1 MKNEFITKYNFNK
14 DTSKAGRILES
25 VKVGKIY
32 ISRVVMKPGVITGNY
47 YHKETSS
54 MYMVEAGKVKFKF
67 VHINTD
73 ETKEMELKVGGSLV
87 NMPPYV
93 AIASKNCGTEK
104 AVVIVFS
111 NKPLR
116 SGDDYPFEILKK

>member
-54 MYMVEAGKVKFKF
+54 MYMVEAGKVKF
-67 VHINTD
+67 
-73 ETKEMELKVGGSLV
+73 
-87 NMPPYV
+87 
-93 AIASKNCGTEK
+93 
-104 AVVIVFS
+104 
-111 NKPLR
+111 
-116 SGDDYPFEILKK
+116 